1 MKRMWGLADGNNF
14 YASCERLFR
23 PDLAKKPIAIL
34 SNNDGCVIARS
45 AELKAMGI
53 KMGTPEFEIRE
64 KIKTGEII
72 PFSSNYELYGELH
85 NRLMHTL
92 SRFTPDWE
100 IYSVDECWLLFKD
113 FDYDLEAYGKHIVAE
128 TWKLVGIPVSL
139 GIAPSKTLAKMAN
152 KLAKKNPTSH
162 GVMVLA
168 HEEQI
173 KEALQLFPVEDLWG
187 IGRAK
192 AKTLHGMGVKTAFDF
207 TKLPGEWVK
216 KHFTIT
222 GFRMWR
228 ELHGFSCMDEPAK
241 DRKKEAIATGR
252 SFGKLQVHFDD
263 VSEAI
268 ANHAASCAEKLRKQ
282 KSLAGYLD
290 VQIETSRFRTE
301 LPQYAQHITLKL
313 TPATNDSIIIVKKAL
328 EGLKQ
333 IWKAGYFYNRCG
345 VLLMDLRDAE
355 SGKQEVMF
363 EKQDWAKS
371 EKLMQTLD
379 AINKQYGK
387 NTLKLASQGDGKK
400 WALRR
405 AYLSPRYLT
414 RLKEFIALKS

>member
-1 MKRMWGLADGNNF
+1 
-14 YASCERLFR
+14 
-23 PDLAKKPIAIL
+23 
-34 SNNDGCVIARS
+34 
-45 AELKAMGI
+45 
-53 KMGTPEFEIRE
+53 
-64 KIKTGEII
+64 
-72 PFSSNYELYGELH
+72 
-85 NRLMHTL
+85 
-92 SRFTPDWE
+92 
-100 IYSVDECWLLFKD
+100 
-113 FDYDLEAYGKHIVAE
+113 
-128 TWKLVGIPVSL
+128 
-139 GIAPSKTLAKMAN
+139 MAN